1 MEQKFVLIK
10 IMKRLRWLFSKTEVD
25 FEMLISILT
34 LKLTLD
40 ERKSPINLSDG
51 KEKKIKGLK
60 ANLFMLVFVGFFVG
74 MLMTTPFDL
83 YYKITIVASMDLFFM
98 VMYMVSDF
106 SGVLLDVRDKNI
118 IMTKPVNQQTMNAA
132 RVIHIVYYMVAM
144 FLALNLMSMVIG
156 TGIYGPKILL
166 AFFVMMVAL
175 SFLIV
180 IITTILYSSLLEKFS
195 GEKLKDIINIFQ
207 IVLSITTILAY
218 QVAARIF
225 EFVDLQLTIN
235 IKWWTYLIPP
245 AWYAG
250 LFKVIVEGS
259 MDPAYVIMAITGI
272 LVPIVSGMIL
282 IKWIFPK
289 FESYLMKLQIEDGVF
304 ISKDNLGS
312 RIKSM
317 LFGIFSKDHTELAF
331 MKFADSNLSRD
342 RKLKLMIYPNQ
353 AISMLFPF
361 IMLFPII
368 QGSEGI
374 VAGIAGLKG
383 TMAYVALYMS
393 TMFFTTNFDFVQ
405 YSEKFEASF
414 IYDSFPINNKNIIMT
429 GALKAYYFKY
439 VLPGMVVM
447 SAIFVLL
454 CGVVSIWGVLL
465 VNVMTVLLLAFKINF
480 SKLSLPFS
488 REMIPGGNKNMG
500 ATFVYMG
507 ICGAIAAAHFF
518 ILKNNPLLNVCIGLI
533 AVVLI
538 KVAFSKALKRQ
549 II

>member
-1 MEQKFVLIK
+1 MERKFVLIK
-10 IMKRLRWLFSKTEVD
+10 IMKRMKWLFSKTEVD
-25 FEMLISILT
+25 FETLLSILT

-40 ERKSPINLSDG
+40 ERKSPINVNDS

-60 ANLFMLVFVGFFVG
+60 ANLLMLVFVGFFVG
-74 MLMTTPFDL
+74 LLMTTPFDL

-118 IMTKPVNQQTMNAA
+118 IMTKPVNDQTMNAA

-144 FLALNLMSMVIG
+144 FFALNLMSMVLG
-156 TGIYGPKILL
+156 TSIYGPRILL
-166 AFFVMMVAL
+166 AFLVMMVAL

-180 IITTILYSSLLEKFS
+180 IITTILYSVLLERFS

-207 IVLSITTILAY
+207 IFLSIMTILAY

-225 EFVDLQLTIN
+225 EFVDFEMTIN
-235 IKWWTYLIPP
+235 IEWWSYLIPST
-245 AWYAG
+245 WYAG

-259 MDPAYVIMAITGI
+259 SDLSYIIMAVLG
-272 LVPIVSGMIL
+272 LVVPIVSGMIL

-304 ISKDNLGS
+304 INKNNLSS
-312 RIKSM
+312 RVKTT
-317 LFGIFSKDHTELAF
+317 LFNISSRDHTELAF
-331 MKFADSNLSRD
+331 MKFSDSNMSRD

-353 AISMLFPF
+353 AISMIFPF
-361 IMLFPII
+361 IMLFPVI
-368 QGSEGI
+368 QGEEGI
-374 VAGIAGLKG
+374 IAGVIGLKG

-393 TMFFTTNFDFVQ
+393 TMFFTTNFDFIQ

-414 IYDSFPINNKNIIMT
+414 IYDSFPIKNKNVIMT

-439 VLPGMVVM
+439 VLPGMLLL
-447 SAIFVLL
+447 SLLFILL
-454 CGVVSIWGVLL
+454 CGIESIWGVLL
-465 VNVMTVLLLAFKINF
+465 VNIITLLLLAFKINY

-488 REMIPGGNKNMG
+488 KEMIPGGNKNLG
-500 ATFVYMG
+500 ATFLYMG
-507 ICGAIAAAHFF
+507 ICGGVAALHFF
-518 ILKNNPLLNVCIGLI
+518 LLKNNPLFNIAIGAI
-533 AVVLI
+533 AAVLI
-538 KVAFSKALKRQ
+538 KVAFTKALKRN
-549 II
+549 IN

>member
-1 MEQKFVLIK
+1 MEQKFLLIK
-10 IMKRLRWLFSKTEVD
+10 ILNRLKWLFSKTNVD

-40 ERKSPINLSDG
+40 ERKSPINLNDG
-51 KEKKIKGLK
+51 KEKKVKGLK
-60 ANLFMLVFVGFFVG
+60 ANLLMLVFVGFFVG
-74 MLMTTPFDL
+74 MMMTTPFDL
-83 YYKITIVASMDLFFM
+83 FYKITIVASMDLFFM

-132 RVIHIVYYMVAM
+132 RIIHIVYYMVAM
-144 FLALNLMSMVIG
+144 FLAVNLMSMVLG
-156 TGIYGPKILL
+156 TGVYGPKILL
-166 AFFVMMVAL
+166 AFLVMMIAL

-180 IITTILYSSLLEKFS
+180 IITTILYSALLERFS

-235 IKWWTYLIPP
+235 IKWWTYLMPP

-250 LFKVIVEGS
+250 MFKVIVDGS
-259 MDPAYVIMAITGI
+259 TVPAYVIMAITGI
-272 LVPIVSGMIL
+272 VIPILSGMVL

-304 ISKDNLGS
+304 INKNNMSS
-312 RIKSM
+312 RIKTL
-317 LFGIFSKDHTELAF
+317 LFNVFSRNHTELAF
-331 MKFADSNLSRD
+331 MKFSDSNLSRD

-374 VAGIAGLKG
+374 VAGITGLKG
-383 TMAYVALYMS
+383 SMSYVVLYMS

-414 IYDSFPINNKNIIMT
+414 IYDSFPIDNKNIIMT

-439 VLPGMVVM
+439 VLPGMIVM
-447 SAIFVLL
+447 SAIFIVL
-454 CGVVSIWGVLL
+454 CGVNSIWGILL
-465 VNVMTVLLLAFKINF
+465 VNVITVLLLAIKINF
-480 SKLSLPFS
+480 SKLGLPFS
-488 REMIPGGNKNMG
+488 REMIPGGNKNIG

-518 ILKNNPLLNVCIGLI
+518 IIKNNLLFNVGVGFI
-533 AVVLI
+533 AVILI
-538 KVAFSKALKRQ
+538 KVAFSKALKKQ

>member
-10 IMKRLRWLFSKTEVD
+10 ILNRLKWIFSKSEVD
-25 FEMLISILT
+25 FEMLKSILT

-40 ERKSPINLSDG
+40 ERKSPIHLSDG
-51 KEKKIKGLK
+51 KEKKVKGLK
-60 ANLFMLVFVGFFVG
+60 ANLLMLVFVGFFVG
-74 MLMTTPFDL
+74 MMMTTPFDL

-132 RVIHIVYYMVAM
+132 RIIHIVYYMVAM

-156 TGIYGPKILL
+156 TGVYGPKILL
-166 AFFVMMVAL
+166 AFLIMMIAL

-180 IITTILYSSLLEKFS
+180 IITTIVYSALLERFS

-207 IVLSITTILAY
+207 IILSITTILAY

-225 EFVDLQLTIN
+225 EFVDLELTIN
-235 IKWWTYLIPP
+235 IKWWTYLMPP

-250 LFKVIVEGS
+250 LFKVVVEGTT
-259 MDPAYVIMAITGI
+259 DTTYIIMAVMGI
-272 LVPIVSGMIL
+272 VVPILAGLIL

-289 FESYLMKLQIEDGVF
+289 FESYLMKLQIEDGIF
-304 ISKDNLGS
+304 ISKNNLSS
-312 RIKSM
+312 RIKDI
-317 LFGIFSKDHTELAF
+317 LFNVFSKDHTELAF
-331 MKFADSNLSRD
+331 MKFSDSNLSRD

-368 QGSEGI
+368 QGSDGI
-374 VAGIAGLKG
+374 LAGIAGLKG
-383 TMAYVALYMS
+383 SMAYVALYMS
-393 TMFFTTNFDFVQ
+393 TMFFTTNFDFIQ
-405 YSEKFEASF
+405 YSEKFEAAF
-414 IYDSFPINNKNIIMT
+414 IYDSFPIDNKNIIMT

-439 VLPGMVVM
+439 VLPGMIVM
-447 SAIFVLL
+447 SAIFIVL
-454 CGVVSIWGVLL
+454 CGFESVFGVLV
-465 VNVMTVLLLAFKINF
+465 VNVMTILLLGFKINF
-480 SKLSLPFS
+480 SRLSLPFS

-507 ICGAIAAAHFF
+507 ICGAVAAVHFF
-518 ILKNNPLLNVCIGLI
+518 MLKNNPLFNLGITAIVM
-533 AVVLI
+533 VLI
-538 KVAFSKALKRQ
+538 KVAFLKALKRR
-549 II
+549 IV

>member
-1 MEQKFVLIK
+1 MERKFVLIK
-10 IMKRLRWLFSKTEVD
+10 ILNRLKWIFSKTEVD
-25 FEMLISILT
+25 FELLISILT

-40 ERKSPINLSDG
+40 ERKSPINVNDA
-51 KEKKIKGLK
+51 KEKKVKGLK
-60 ANLFMLVFVGFFVG
+60 ANLLMLVFVGFFVG
-74 MLMTTPFDL
+74 LMMTTPFDL

-118 IMTKPVNQQTMNAA
+118 IMIKPVNQQTMNAA
-132 RVIHIVYYMVAM
+132 RIIHIVYYMIAM
-144 FLALNLMSMVIG
+144 FLALNLMSIVIG
-156 TGIYGPKILL
+156 TGVYGPKILL
-166 AFFVMMVAL
+166 AFLVMMIAL

-180 IITTILYSSLLEKFS
+180 IITTILYSSLLERFS

-207 IVLSITTILAY
+207 IVLSIATILAY
-218 QVAARIF
+218 QLAARIF
-225 EFVDLQLTIN
+225 EFVDFQLTIN
-235 IKWWTYLIPP
+235 VKWWTYLIPP

-259 MDPAYVIMAITGI
+259 SDPSYIIMAVTG
-272 LVPIVSGMIL
+272 LVVPILSGMVL

-289 FESYLMKLQIEDGVF
+289 FESYLMKLQIEDGIF
-304 ISKDNLGS
+304 ISKNNLGS
-312 RIKSM
+312 KLKVM
-317 LFGIFSKDHTELAF
+317 MFNIFSKDHTELAF
-331 MKFADSNLSRD
+331 IKFSDSNLSRD

-353 AISMLFPF
+353 AISILFPF
-361 IMLFPII
+361 IILFPII
-368 QGSEGI
+368 QGSEGLLE
-374 VAGIAGLKG
+374 GITGLKG

-393 TMFFTTNFDFVQ
+393 SMFFSTNFDFVQ

-414 IYDSFPINNKNIIMT
+414 IYDSFPIKNKNIIMT

-439 VLPGMVVM
+439 VLPGMIVM

-465 VNVMTVLLLAFKINF
+465 VNVMTLLLLAIKINV

-488 REMIPGGNKNMG
+488 REMIPGGNKNIG

-507 ICGAIAAAHFF
+507 ICGVLAAVHFF
-518 ILKNNPLLNVCIGLI
+518 LIKNSPPLNIGIGLI

-538 KVAFSKALKRQ
+538 KIAFAKALKRQ
-549 II
+549 TI

>member
-10 IMKRLRWLFSKTEVD
+10 ILNRLKWLFSKSEVD

-40 ERKSPINLSDG
+40 ERKSPIHVNDG
-51 KEKKIKGLK
+51 KEKKVKGLK
-60 ANLFMLVFVGFFVG
+60 ANLLMLVFVGFFVG
-74 MLMTTPFDL
+74 MMMTTPFDL

-132 RVIHIVYYMVAM
+132 RIIHIVYYMVAM

-156 TGIYGPKILL
+156 TGVYGPRILL
-166 AFFVMMVAL
+166 AFLIMMIAL

-180 IITTILYSSLLEKFS
+180 IITTIVYSALLERFS

-207 IVLSITTILAY
+207 IILSITTILAY

-225 EFVDLQLTIN
+225 EFVDLELTIN
-235 IKWWTYLIPP
+235 IKWWTYLMPP

-250 LFKVIVEGS
+250 LFKVVVEGTT
-259 MDPAYVIMAITGI
+259 DPGYIIMAVTGI
-272 LVPIVSGMIL
+272 VVPILSGMIL

-289 FESYLMKLQIEDGVF
+289 FESYLMKLQIEDGIF
-304 ISKDNLGS
+304 ISKNNLSS
-312 RIKSM
+312 RVKAI
-317 LFGIFSKDHTELAF
+317 LFNVFSKDHTELAF
-331 MKFADSNLSRD
+331 MKFSDSNLSRD

-361 IMLFPII
+361 IMLFPLI
-368 QGSEGI
+368 QGSDGI
-374 VAGIAGLKG
+374 LAGIAGLKG
-383 TMAYVALYMS
+383 SMAYVALYMS
-393 TMFFTTNFDFVQ
+393 TMFFTTNFDFIQ
-405 YSEKFEASF
+405 YSEKFEAAF
-414 IYDSFPINNKNIIMT
+414 IYDSFPIVNKNIIMT
-429 GALKAYYFKY
+429 GALKAYYFKC
-439 VLPGMVVM
+439 VLPGMIVM
-447 SAIFVLL
+447 SAIFIML
-454 CGVVSIWGVLL
+454 CGFESVPGILV
-465 VNVMTVLLLAFKINF
+465 VNVMTILLLGFKINF

-507 ICGAIAAAHFF
+507 ICGAVAAVHFF
-518 ILKNNPLLNVCIGLI
+518 MLKNNPLLNLGIGAI

-538 KVAFSKALKRQ
+538 KVAFSKALKRR
-549 II
+549 IV